1 MRCIRLSEDPSTTL
15 LQPGIFTQPAPMSAR
30 RSRKGEVRFQE
41 WRDRRATADMGAMQ
55 PFLVIASY
63 DRFSRH
69 ELLFESQRRKDAL

>member
-1 MRCIRLSEDPSTTL
+1 
-15 LQPGIFTQPAPMSAR
+15 
-30 RSRKGEVRFQE
+30 
-41 WRDRRATADMGAMQ
+41 MGAMQ